1 MAASTRSDGRGVQ
14 EEEGEEHHKNPF
26 LSSITTKP
34 SSSKLQF
41 RKEVSVA
48 RWDEVMGMG
57 EILEKKGS
65 LWTTTGITRNGKLY
79 CHIEEILFLAERGA
93 LLLSDGNETSLN
105 INDIYKKIASGKAGC
120 SWEAFEAYRHLK
132 SLGYIVGRHGISW
145 TMKSCC
151 SSNSLEDV
159 LDSNGRFNQVV
170 KEEIFTRFTNIQ
182 IVEMKLAFD
191 VYLPNSNFRKSS
203 PGEPIFVLSILS
215 YTCRDSPPSRVEV
228 EKLQRKCNGIPL
240 KFCFVDHG
248 RVSFFSFDKVELPTL
263 P

>member
-1 MAASTRSDGRGVQ
+1 MAASARSGGRGVQ
-14 EEEGEEHHKNPF
+14 EEEGEEHHKNSF

-34 SSSKLQF
+34 SLSKLQF
-41 RKEVSVA
+41 RKEISVA

-93 LLLSDGNETSLN
+93 LLLSDGNKTTLN
-105 INDIYKKIASGKAGC
+105 MNDIYKKITSGKAEC

-132 SLGYIVGRHGISW
+132 SLGYIVGRHGIPW
-145 TMKSCC
+145 TVKSCY

-159 LDSNGRFNQVV
+159 QDSNGRFNQEVE
-170 KEEIFTRFTNIQ
+170 EEISTRFIDIQ
-182 IVEMKLAFD
+182 IVEMKQAFD
-191 VYLPNSNFRKSS
+191 VYLPNRNFRKSS
-203 PGEPIFVLSILS
+203 PGGPIFLLFIL
-215 YTCRDSPPSRVEV
+215 RDSPPSRVEV
-228 EKLQRKCNGIPL
+228 EKLHRKCNGIPL